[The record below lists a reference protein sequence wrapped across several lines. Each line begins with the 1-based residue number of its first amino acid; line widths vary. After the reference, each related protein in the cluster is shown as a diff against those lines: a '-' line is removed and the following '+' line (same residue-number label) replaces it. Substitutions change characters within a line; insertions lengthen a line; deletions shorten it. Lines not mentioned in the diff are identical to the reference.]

1 MMRIGAPTRIIGLA
15 FAILF
20 TPSPAVRAQRF
31 YGLAGG
37 LNYAGPTTFGTQ
49 GDEHYTRGFAL
60 QASGGRQFGDRLGAR
75 LDAFLNHFAVQG
87 SPVAVG
93 VACPRIGP
101 CGQPPGSDGFNNPVG
116 LAALTASAL
125 VNLDPPGPVRMY
137 LVAGGGAYYLYQ
149 HPTAEGA
156 MRLGVSAGGGFTV
169 RVKARS
175 RIFVEARY
183 HDLFGAPIRPMW
195 LVPLTLGVIF

>member
-1 MMRIGAPTRIIGLA
+1 MRSISAAIRILGPLALALLLAPSVGAQ
-15 FAILF
+15 
-20 TPSPAVRAQRF
+20 SF

-60 QASGGRQFGDRLGAR
+60 QASVGRQFGDRVGAR
-75 LDAFLNHFAVQG
+75 LDALLNHFAVQG

-93 VACPRIGP
+93 VMCPRSGP
-101 CGQPPGSDGFNNPVG
+101 CGPPPGTDGFNDRG

-137 LVAGGGAYYLYQ
+137 LVAGGGAYYFYQ

-156 MRLGVSAGGGFTV
+156 MRLGMSAGGGFTV

-183 HDLFGAPIRPMW
+183 HDLLGTPIRPMW
-195 LVPLTLGVIF
+195 LVPLTLGVTF